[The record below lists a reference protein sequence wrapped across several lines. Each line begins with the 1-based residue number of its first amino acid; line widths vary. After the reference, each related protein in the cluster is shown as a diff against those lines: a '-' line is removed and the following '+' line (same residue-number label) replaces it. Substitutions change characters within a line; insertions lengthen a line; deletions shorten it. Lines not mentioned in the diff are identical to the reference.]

1 MRRVL
6 ACAETL
12 DAWVASTK
20 YGEGTVS
27 FLCVG
32 CDGPETA
39 SRFVAELGLEH
50 CMLGFIK
57 SPSDRP
63 RWGQLGCSGF
73 IIVDAQKRI
82 VTKATAAYLQ
92 AVALDIVN
100 EPKKHGNK
108 GVVLDTVD
116 QVDGECSQLL
126 HVQQAHNIAAAAA
139 KERQKGRTGVPLL
152 RPCSGRSFLP
162 TCSKARGEPMSRQ
175 LELGAR
181 CGSKVAIYDADPHEA
196 KQLLHQLKRNE
207 TPARYSESEAVRLRS
222 KIIEENCEAVYA
234 LTQSSESH
242 RPNIGGFDLLCK
254 YGGKERSQSSKGRLG
269 GSKPRDKDGRG
280 AKAGASRSRHGS
292 HRELATPS
300 TVHGMSDAV
309 VPAEV

>member
-92 AVALDIVN
+92 VKELASGHVEVLLDALLAGAAALSVYPGQAVALDIVN

-139 KERQKGRTGVPLL
+139 KKRQKGRTGV
-152 RPCSGRSFLP
+152 
-162 TCSKARGEPMSRQ
+162 A
-175 LELGAR
+175 
-181 CGSKVAIYDADPHEA
+181 
-196 KQLLHQLKRNE
+196 
-207 TPARYSESEAVRLRS
+207 
-222 KIIEENCEAVYA
+222 
-234 LTQSSESH
+234 
-242 RPNIGGFDLLCK
+242 
-254 YGGKERSQSSKGRLG
+254 
-269 GSKPRDKDGRG
+269 
-280 AKAGASRSRHGS
+280 
-292 HRELATPS
+292 
-300 TVHGMSDAV
+300 
-309 VPAEV
+309 

>member
-1 MRRVL
+1 MSELPLDSFELLLPASKAGTTVRLSTLPAVPIVIRLFTDEAGAGLCGDARRVG
-6 ACAETL
+6 CQH
-12 DAWVASTK
+12 K
-20 YGEGTVS
+20 
-27 FLCVG
+27 VG

-50 CMLGFIK
+50 CMLDFIK

-63 RWGQLGCSGF
+63 RSGQLGCSGF

-82 VTKATAAYLQ
+82 VTKATAAYLQVKELASGHVEVLLDALLAGAAAPSVYPEQ

-116 QVDGECSQLL
+116 QVDGECSVLLLHASDGGAMVRVSPENLRFLRSEIQLSSQQLL

-175 LELGAR
+175 LELGAW
-181 CGSKVAIYDADPHEA
+181 CGSKVAISDADPHEA

-207 TPARYSESEAVRLRS
+207 TPARYSESEAVDS
-222 KIIEENCEAVYA
+222 
-234 LTQSSESH
+234 
-242 RPNIGGFDLLCK
+242 G
-254 YGGKERSQSSKGRLG
+254 
-269 GSKPRDKDGRG
+269 PR
-280 AKAGASRSRHGS
+280 
-292 HRELATPS
+292 
-300 TVHGMSDAV
+300 
-309 VPAEV
+309 

>member
-12 DAWVASTK
+12 DAWAASTK
-20 YGEGTVS
+20 YGERKVS

-39 SRFVAELGLEH
+39 SRFVAELGLDH

-57 SPSDRP
+57 SPSDLP
-63 RWGQLGCSGF
+63 LWGQLGYSGF

-82 VTKATAAYLQ
+82 VTKATAAYLQVKELASGHVEVLLDALLAGAAAPSVYPGQ

-126 HVQQAHNIAAAAA
+126 HVQQAHNISAAAGRRGKKEGQECPFFAPARGVRFFRPAA
-139 KERQKGRTGVPLL
+139 KP
-152 RPCSGRSFLP
+152 
-162 TCSKARGEPMSRQ
+162 GESRC
-175 LELGAR
+175 LG
-181 CGSKVAIYDADPHEA
+181 SW
-196 KQLLHQLKRNE
+196 
-207 TPARYSESEAVRLRS
+207 
-222 KIIEENCEAVYA
+222 
-234 LTQSSESH
+234 SSEHGAAVKWPSLMQIRTRLNSFSTSSRVT
-242 RPNIGGFDLLCK
+242 RP
-254 YGGKERSQSSKGRLG
+254 R
-269 GSKPRDKDGRG
+269 RDIL
-280 AKAGASRSRHGS
+280 SRKQ
-292 HRELATPS
+292 
-300 TVHGMSDAV
+300 
-309 VPAEV
+309 